1 MTEMQKEMQK
11 LISKDELDK
20 AFDARFPKEMQV
32 KLHNARVAI
41 AGLGGLGSNI
51 AVMLARSGV
60 GQLLLVDYDVV
71 DVTNLNRQMY
81 YIQHIGKPKAQALP
95 EILYQINP
103 YSNYQSCSVKVTER
117 NVQCRKIPSVIS
129 VQECGVDILYS
140 HAQKMGCNKIALGH
154 HYDDVI
160 ETILMGMLYS
170 ATGADDDAEAA

>member
-32 KLHNARVAI
+32 KLHNAKVAI

-95 EILYQINP
+95 EIL
-103 YSNYQSCSVKVTER
+103 
-117 NVQCRKIPSVIS
+117 
-129 VQECGVDILYS
+129 
-140 HAQKMGCNKIALGH
+140 
-154 HYDDVI
+154 
-160 ETILMGMLYS
+160 
-170 ATGADDDAEAA
+170 